1 MAYFLCEWCCQ
12 PSECSHL
19 GPLLEFEAGVSSGQ
33 SLSIKP
39 YRFASYGWVIY
50 KEIVKKALINWAVC
64 GECTDNRWIL
74 KSVSGPVS
82 SLLFWKQI
90 FWVVS
95 HLRVLQV
102 WAPFHPLV
110 YFLFPLYP
118 ITESCNCSE
127 LLSLFALKGFE
138 FCNCLMRLLPSWLKF
153 LEVFTS
159 LRTVAAV
166 VLWVFK
172 GWYLCM
178 VLWLSILEKCFLCE

>member
-1 MAYFLCEWCCQ
+1 MGKVY
-12 PSECSHL
+12 
-19 GPLLEFEAGVSSGQ
+19 LL
-33 SLSIKP
+33 SLTGLHP
-39 YRFASYGWVIY
+39 MD
-50 KEIVKKALINWAVC
+50 KEIVKKALINWALC
-64 GECTDNRWIL
+64 GECTDNRLIL
-74 KSVSGPVS
+74 KSVRGPVS

-110 YFLFPLYP
+110 YFLFPLFP

-138 FCNCLMRLLPSWLKF
+138 FCTCLMWLLPSWLKF

-159 LRTVAAV
+159 LRAVSAV
-166 VLWVFK
+166 VLWVLK
-172 GWYLCM
+172 GRYLYM
-178 VLWLSILEKCFLCE
+178 VLWLSFKKMLPVWITLANFFIGWFRT